1 LARSGEY
8 SVLHTF
14 DGGVD
19 GANLVAGLIRDSA
32 GNLYGTTYQGGSGQC
47 NYQAGGCGILFR
59 IDPSGTETIL
69 HTFIGS
75 DGAAPYGGLV
85 QDAGGNIYGT
95 TGMGGSGPCQGGCGI
110 VFKFDSNGVY
120 SIVHSFAG
128 VEGAVPLGDLI
139 LDAAGNLYGVTAA
152 GGVANVGTVYRIDP
166 AGNHVTLHSFDG
178 RTSGFDP
185 GQVHLLR
192 YKGGIFGTTVNGGFG
207 DGVVFKLVP

>member
-1 LARSGEY
+1 DGGNEITCHSCGVVYKLARSGEY
-8 SVLHTF
+8 TVLHTF

-19 GANLVAGLIRDSA
+19 GANLVAGLIRDSL

-69 HTFIGS
+69 HTFVGS

-95 TGMGGSGPCQGGCGI
+95 TAMGGSGPCQGGCGV
-110 VFKFDSNGVY
+110 VFKFASNGVF

-128 VEGAVPLGDLI
+128 AEGAVP
-139 LDAAGNLYGVTAA
+139 
-152 GGVANVGTVYRIDP
+152 
-166 AGNHVTLHSFDG
+166 
-178 RTSGFDP
+178 
-185 GQVHLLR
+185 
-192 YKGGIFGTTVNGGFG
+192 
-207 DGVVFKLVP
+207 